1 MSLPSA
7 IPPQPSDDE
16 PRPPTL
22 ALPPVTEIPTA
33 PAPPPD
39 EIERQQRL
47 DSMKRRA
54 TGLLAAATVVFVV
67 ARLLE
72 SRWGWIGIV
81 RATAEA
87 SMVGGLADWF
97 AVTALFRHPMGLK
110 IPHTAIVPT
119 RKDRVGRTL
128 GAFVQRNF
136 LTREV
141 IGAKLRSQRIAE
153 RLARWLSQPENSR
166 TIAQHAAA
174 SLAAA
179 AEVLRDEDVQGL
191 IDRSVASRIRA
202 TRVAPLAGKLL
213 SVVTADGRH
222 QELLNEAIKLM
233 ARAVEENRDLIRER
247 IERESPWWVPTAVDE
262 KIYEKVVAAIE
273 RTLVEIR
280 DDPYHPLRERFDT
293 ALADFVERLQHSP
306 DTAARA
312 EALKEELLETEAVR
326 HFSQSLW
333 SDAKAALVRHA
344 QNPSPSSYT
353 TVERALVTF
362 GETVLRDPALLQ
374 RVDDMILD
382 VALFVVH
389 KYQDE
394 VSALIEQT
402 VRSWDPDVTSHRV
415 ELAIGRDLQFIRI
428 NGTLVG
434 GLAGMLIYLLS
445 KLAP

>member
-1 MSLPSA
+1 MSLPSPV
-7 IPPQPSDDE
+7 PPPPDDQP
-16 PRPPTL
+16 PRA
-22 ALPPVTEIPTA
+22 ALVPAAVVVEVPAA
-33 PAPPPD
+33 PAPVPD

-54 TGLLAAATVVFVV
+54 TGMLAGATVIFVV
-67 ARLLE
+67 TRILE
-72 SRWGWIGIV
+72 SRYPWIGIV

-119 RKDRVGRTL
+119 RKDRVGKTL

-136 LTREV
+136 LTRDV
-141 IGAKLRSQRIAE
+141 IGAKLRSQHIAE
-153 RLARWLSQPENSR
+153 RLARWLAEPENAR

-174 SLAAA
+174 SLSAAV
-179 AEVLRDEDVQGL
+179 EVLRDEDVQAL
-191 IDRSVASRIRA
+191 IDRTVAARIRSA
-202 TRVAPLAGKLL
+202 RVAPLAGKLL
-213 SVVTADGRH
+213 SVITADGRH

-247 IERESPWWVPTAVDE
+247 IERESPWWVPTAIDE
-262 KIYEKVVAAIE
+262 KIYQKVVSAIE

-280 DDPYHPLRERFDT
+280 DDPYHPLRERFDG

-306 DTAARA
+306 ETAARA

-326 HFSQSLW
+326 RFSASLW
-333 SDAKAALVRHA
+333 TDTKAALARHA
-344 QNPSPSSYT
+344 QNPSPSSFG

-362 GETVLRDPALLQ
+362 GETVLRDAALLQ
-374 RVDDMILD
+374 RVDEMLLD
-382 VALFVVH
+382 VALFIVT

-402 VRSWDPDVTSHRV
+402 VKGWDPEVTSRRV

-434 GLAGMLIYLLS
+434 GLAGMVIYLLS
-445 KLAP
+445 KLVP

>member
-1 MSLPSA
+1 MSLPSPVS
-7 IPPQPSDDE
+7 PPPDDQPPRAALVPARVVDE
-16 PRPPTL
+16 SL
-22 ALPPVTEIPTA
+22 AA
-33 PAPPPD
+33 PAPVPD

-54 TGLLAAATVVFVV
+54 TGLLAGATVIFVITRV
-67 ARLLE
+67 LE
-72 SRWGWIGIV
+72 SRYPWLGII

-97 AVTALFRHPMGLK
+97 AVTALFRHPLGLK

-119 RKDRVGRTL
+119 RKDRVGKTL

-141 IGAKLRSQRIAE
+141 IGAKLRSQHIAE
-153 RLARWLSQPENSR
+153 RLAHWLAEPANAR
-166 TIAQHAAA
+166 TIAHHAAT
-174 SLAAA
+174 SLSAAV
-179 AEVLRDEDVQGL
+179 EVLRDEDVQAL
-191 IDRSVASRIRA
+191 IDRSVAARIRS

-213 SVVTADGRH
+213 SVITADGRH

-247 IERESPWWVPTAVDE
+247 IERESPWWVPTAIDE
-262 KIYEKVVAAIE
+262 KIYQKVVSAIE

-280 DDPYHPLRERFDT
+280 DDPYHPLRERFDA
-293 ALADFVERLQHSP
+293 ALGDFVERLQHSP
-306 DTAARA
+306 ETAARA
-312 EALKEELLETEAVR
+312 EALKEELLETEAVQR
-326 HFSQSLW
+326 FSASLW
-333 SDAKAALVRHA
+333 SDTKAALARHA
-344 QNPSPSSYT
+344 QNPSPSSFG

-362 GETVLRDPALLQ
+362 GQTVLGDPALLQ
-374 RVDDMILD
+374 RVDDMLLD
-382 VALFVVH
+382 AALFVLN

-394 VSALIEQT
+394 VGALIEQT
-402 VRSWDPDVTSHRV
+402 VKGWDPEVTSRRV

-445 KLAP
+445 KLVP